1 MDQVRN
7 LFGASSN
14 ICDQAFHAITAGL
27 KSQVW
32 VPNGALAATEENT
45 SATWNNNY
53 VQRVTQEFPGIK
65 APRAVELLPGIP
77 AHKSRLD

>member
-1 MDQVRN
+1 MYQKLCAAMFDYCLVTTDQEHWWQRVDQVRN

-45 SATWNNNY
+45 SAT
-53 VQRVTQEFPGIK
+53 
-65 APRAVELLPGIP
+65 
-77 AHKSRLD
+77 